1 MLKRYEHIIPK
12 INAPAIDPIVPIA
25 EIEPDSP
32 LLTWLKE
39 KTRYGFFLDRKPIS
53 VAHVSAVEADKEPI

>member
-1 MLKRYEHIIPK
+1 MS
-12 INAPAIDPIVPIA
+12 APDIDPIVPIA

-32 LLTWLKE
+32 LLTCLKE

-53 VAHVSAVEADKEPI
+53 VAHVSAAVSYTHLTLPTILLV